1 MKKFVFTDNKKIFNR
16 VLAVAL
22 AVILVIALVTT
33 TFLVDSFAIANPK
46 CYHKF
51 FLSTFKGSYDAENMP
66 STYWEVKGYEDNEGN
81 SLKVKAKMELPI
93 TNKAERVLGQIWIN
107 VSDFAGDKLEIF
119 SYYGTSEYALNKNET
134 PYTLTAKDI
143 KNSQDGW
150 FKVYDFEDTE
160 NFAKA
165 SNYTD
170 DYSITFSTGIR
181 VREMVFIDTEYELI
195 KNIKVIN
202 EYLDQNLNTEVKE
215 HPITLAVD
223 ESKYFD
229 MSKVNKK

>member
-1 MKKFVFTDNKKIFNR
+1 MKKFIFTDNKKIFNR
-16 VLAVAL
+16 VLIGVLTFIILVAL
-22 AVILVIALVTT
+22 VST
-33 TFLVDSFAIANPK
+33 TFIVDSFAIANPK

-51 FLSTFKGSYDAENMP
+51 FLSTFNGSYDAENMP
-66 STYWEVKGYEDNEGN
+66 STYWQVKSLEDSEGN
-81 SLKVKAKMELPI
+81 GLKVKAKVELPI
-93 TNKAERVLGQIWIN
+93 TNKSERVLGQIWIN

-119 SYYGTSEYALNKNET
+119 SYYGTSEYALNKNEKPFVIT
-134 PYTLTAKDI
+134 KSDI

-165 SNYTD
+165 STYTD
-170 DYSITFSTGIR
+170 DYSITFSSGIR
-181 VREMVFIDTEYELI
+181 VREMVFIDSEYELI
-195 KNIKVIN
+195 ENIKVIN
-202 EYLDQNLNTEVKE
+202 EYIDQNLNMEDKE
-215 HPITLAVD
+215 NPIALAVD